1 MRACTTRLRVLFRK
15 RTEYSAGKGRHLM
28 RKATSFTLVAAA
40 ALTLAGCHHRGWGHH
55 HADTAKIAADIKAQ
69 EAQWEKDYASRNVD
83 ALAGQ
88 YAADAALGS
97 PGAALATDAA
107 SRRKEIEALTNDP
120 NMKLTFASDRIQ
132 VARSG
137 DLAYSRGHYT
147 LQMTD
152 PATKQPA
159 TSSGT
164 YVTVYWK
171 QPDDS
176 WKAVEDFIIPGPA
189 PAPAA
194 APAAAK

>member
-1 MRACTTRLRVLFRK
+1 VSGPIISVRKEAFMRT
-15 RTEYSAGKGRHLM
+15 
-28 RKATSFTLVAAA
+28 ATSFTLVAAA
-40 ALTLAGCHHRGWGHH
+40 ALALAGCDHKGWRSHH

-69 EAQWEKDYASRNVD
+69 EAQWEKDYAARNVD
-83 ALAGQ
+83 ALANQ

-107 SRRKEIEALTNDP
+107 SRRKEIEALTSDP
-120 NMKLTFASDRIQ
+120 NMKITFASDRIQ

-137 DLAYSRGHYT
+137 ELAYSRGHYT

-164 YVTVYWK
+164 YVTVYGK
-171 QPDDS
+171 QSDDS

-189 PAPAA
+189 AA
-194 APAAAK
+194 TAAAK